1 MAEADHALMA
11 TYPRL
16 PVAFTHG
23 EGAWLWDDAGNRYL
37 DALCGLAVTGLGHA
51 HPAVTAALADQAKR
65 LLHTSNLY
73 RIPAQEQLGERLCAL
88 TGQEKVFFCN
98 SGAEANEAALKIAR
112 LDGHQQGIETPTV
125 IVMEGAFHGRTM
137 ATLTATGNP
146 KVQAGFEPLLSGF
159 LRVPYNDAAALRDL
173 PAERADIVAVLL
185 EPVQGEAGIVVP
197 DPGYLSE
204 VRDICDARGWLMM
217 TDEIQSGM
225 GRSGKWLSSEHA
237 GVRADVVTLAKALG
251 NGVPIGACL
260 ASGKAAN
267 VMQAGHHGSTF
278 GGNPLACS
286 AALAVLDTIEQHD
299 LLHNA
304 AQMGDL
310 IVTRLREKLAGVN
323 GVREIRAQGLLL
335 GIELQLPCGDLVQRA
350 LDRGLL
356 INVAQGNV
364 VRLLPP
370 LIIERPQAEQIA
382 DTVAALVREFL
393 SASGNGP

>member
-1 MAEADHALMA
+1 
-11 TYPRL
+11 
-16 PVAFTHG
+16 
-23 EGAWLWDDAGNRYL
+23 
-37 DALCGLAVTGLGHA
+37 
-51 HPAVTAALADQAKR
+51 
-65 LLHTSNLY
+65 
-73 RIPAQEQLGERLCAL
+73 
-88 TGQEKVFFCN
+88 
-98 SGAEANEAALKIAR
+98 
-112 LDGHQQGIETPTV
+112 
-125 IVMEGAFHGRTM
+125 
-137 ATLTATGNP
+137 
-146 KVQAGFEPLLSGF
+146 
-159 LRVPYNDAAALRDL
+159 
-173 PAERADIVAVLL
+173 VLL

-197 DPGYLSE
+197 DPGYLRE
-204 VRDICDARGWLMM
+204 VRDICAARGWLMM

-225 GRSGKWLSSEHA
+225 GRSGKWLASEHA

-260 ASGKAAN
+260 ASGAAAD
-267 VMQAGHHGSTF
+267 VLQAGHHGSTF

-286 AALAVLDTIEQHD
+286 AALAVLDTIEQQD
-299 LLHNA
+299 LLDNA

-323 GVREIRAQGLLL
+323 GVREIRALGLLL

-370 LIIERPQAEQIA
+370 LTIDRTQAEQIA

-393 SASGNGP
+393 GTSEDTP

>member
-1 MAEADHALMA
+1 MVEADHALMS

-23 EGAWLWDDAGNRYL
+23 EGAWLWDEAGNRYL

-51 HPAVTAALADQAKR
+51 HPAVTTAVAEQSQR

-73 RIPAQEQLGERLCAL
+73 RIPVQEQLGERLCAL

-112 LDGHQQGIETPTV
+112 LYGHQHGIDAPTV
-125 IVMEGAFHGRTM
+125 VVMEGAFHGRTM

-159 LRVPYNDAAALRDL
+159 MRVPYNDAAALRDL
-173 PAERADIVAVLL
+173 RAERTDIVAVLL

-197 DPGYLSE
+197 DPDYLRQ
-204 VRDICDARGWLMM
+204 VREICDARGWLMM
-217 TDEIQSGM
+217 IDEIQSGM
-225 GRSGKWLSSEHA
+225 GRSGKWLASEHA
-237 GVRADVVTLAKALG
+237 GVSADVVTLAKALG

-260 ASGKAAN
+260 ARGEAAN

-286 AALAVLDTIEQHD
+286 AALAVLDTIESEN
-299 LLHNA
+299 LLDNA
-304 AQMGDL
+304 AQMGEV

-323 GVREIRAQGLLL
+323 GIREIRSLGLLL
-335 GIELQLPCGDLVQRA
+335 GIELQLPCPELVQRA

-364 VRLLPP
+364 IRLLPP
-370 LIIERPQAEQIA
+370 LIIDREQAGQIA
-382 DTVAALVREFL
+382 DILAVLVREFL
-393 SASGNGP
+393 SDAEPAT